1 MLILIYI
8 WVEREDRS
16 SKGRKRGGQGGVIR
30 KIIQDT
36 LQFKNEAERMLL
48 EGQRERQTKGKLKG
62 LLQPVKKPVREKKIY
77 NG

>member
-1 MLILIYI
+1 M
-8 WVEREDRS
+8 
-16 SKGRKRGGQGGVIR
+16 IR